1 MLDDLQRLFRESVA
15 AFRTELNR
23 REPEDHVAELLSAM
37 RRELVAARA
46 ALPEYAAQVERSRRE
61 LAHERAQLEQCE
73 RRGRLAHT
81 AGDVETVRVAE
92 EFAVRHRAR
101 VEVLEQKLAAAEAE
115 HALRGREAE
124 EMKEKYRVADANRLQ
139 LVAELRR
146 GQSRE
151 RIRTVASDASASF
164 EDFARMEEAIGQR
177 AAESAAFEEL
187 SVEERLREMKRR
199 MGRE

>member
-15 AFRTELNR
+15 AFRAELNR
-23 REPEDHVAELLSAM
+23 REPEDQVAELLSAM

-46 ALPEYAAQVERSRRE
+46 ALPEYAANVERSRRE

-73 RRGRLAHT
+73 RRGRLARD
-81 AGDVETVRVAE
+81 AGDDATVLVAE
-92 EFAVRHRAR
+92 EFAGRHRAR
-101 VEVLEQKLAAAEAE
+101 IGVLEQKVAAAEAE

-124 EMKEKYRVADANRLQ
+124 EMKEKYRAADANRLQ
-139 LVAELRR
+139 LVAEIKR
-146 GQSRE
+146 GHARE
-151 RIRTVASDASASF
+151 RIRTVAADATASF
-164 EDFARMEEAIGQR
+164 DDFARMEESIGQR
-177 AAESAAFEEL
+177 AAESDAFAEL